1 MNHVSNDPVKIADL
15 LSSDR
20 VSTYLVACD
29 NNLDRALELYKWN
42 IALSGALFEAIAIV
56 EIVVRNELDRN
67 LNKWGSLQGVDWM
80 EIIPVDNRGKEDISK
95 ARSRTPR
102 DQSHGKVLAELNFG
116 FWRFLVAPRYLHSIW
131 MPILSDSFPN
141 LGGHAGARREQ
152 VEQKIQRVWF
162 LRNRIGHHEPIF
174 SRNVTRDVQSLNEL
188 LDWISPDVSL
198 WALSQRRIEQILEIR
213 PV

>member
-42 IALSGALFEAIAIV
+42 IALSGALFEAIEIV

-102 DQSHGKVLAELNFG
+102 DQ
-116 FWRFLVAPRYLHSIW
+116 
-131 MPILSDSFPN
+131 
-141 LGGHAGARREQ
+141 

-188 LDWISPDVSL
+188 LDWLSPDVSL
-198 WALSQRRIEQILEIR
+198 WALSQRRIKQILEIR